1 MIETLLISNI
11 DSQVN
16 KKIMYHLHHLGISLN
31 HLKIFKGQGILL
43 VYLLALC
50 HKGPTIHCTKNVFVG
65 LSLLVCCCPHTLKVL
80 SQRIF
85 GMVMFVILYY
95 KYCSFEEGLH
105 VEFLSIS
112 NGGNEAKV
120 QKK

>member
-16 KKIMYHLHHLGISLN
+16 KKSRYHLHHLGTSLN
-31 HLKIFKGQGILL
+31 HLKIFKEQGILL

-50 HKGPTIHCTKNVFVG
+50 HKGPTVHCTKNVFLG

-80 SQRIF
+80 SQR
-85 GMVMFVILYY
+85 MVMFIILYC

-105 VEFLSIS
+105 VEFL
-112 NGGNEAKV
+112 
-120 QKK
+120 